1 MEVGWLQCLVHFLF
15 YAATASLV
23 SELSITLK
31 NEALSVEGTRWSDD
45 LLWGALGDFGEEEL
59 PFNKKRDSHLLQLV
73 GELMKTGISKVS
85 NLTSHHPSPLN
96 RKTTLTRFQTLHLM
110 ACLLLSNPQT
120 SCYFLYWP
128 QLNHTP
134 LPIHSKPHKP
144 NCNMISEWHLIRS
157 YPAQTSHLTLLSQ
170 TRRAAPYFHATTQR
184 VSGVES

>member
-1 MEVGWLQCLVHFLF
+1 MKLSLF
-15 YAATASLV
+15 
-23 SELSITLK
+23 
-31 NEALSVEGTRWSDD
+31 SVEGTRWSDD

-73 GELMKTGISKVS
+73 GELMKSGISKVS